1 MLTPK
6 VKVSFYMS
14 GDDVDL
20 DILTEQIGI
29 KPTKVR
35 KKSEWPQVSISMGI
49 AKDSWLLEMEK
60 EECIAVSTLFDK
72 LQKILFPKTDIITAL
87 SKKYALE
94 LSVTI
99 VVEMEV
105 GSGPELVLTKENIAF
120 LALVNAE
127 VGFDLYIDN

>member
-72 LQKILFPKTDIITAL
+72 LQKILFPKTDIIIAL
-87 SKKYALE
+87 SEKYALE
-94 LSVTI
+94 VSVTV

-105 GSGPELVLTKENIAF
+105 GSGPELALTKENIVF

-127 VGFDLYIDN
+127 VSFDLYIDN

>member
-20 DILTEQIGI
+20 DVLTEQIGI

-35 KKSEWPQVSISMGI
+35 KKSEWPQVSISMGM
-49 AKDSWLLEMEK
+49 AKDSWLLETEK

-72 LQKILFPKTDIITAL
+72 LQKILSQKNVFSYSDVRGIRIGE
-87 SKKYALE
+87 YFY
-94 LSVTI
+94 
-99 VVEMEV
+99 VVE
-105 GSGPELVLTKENIAF
+105 PEQGITVYSMPEAGQTKPMQK
-120 LALVNAE
+120 VN
-127 VGFDLYIDN
+127 

>member
-1 MLTPK
+1 M
-6 VKVSFYMS
+6 
-14 GDDVDL
+14 
-20 DILTEQIGI
+20 
-29 KPTKVR
+29 
-35 KKSEWPQVSISMGI
+35 
-49 AKDSWLLEMEK
+49 
-60 EECIAVSTLFDK
+60 
-72 LQKILFPKTDIITAL
+72 